1 MKKEVNICQ
10 QCGNELGKSP
20 ACPFCGFRK
29 NRITVSSGTLKYST
43 CNLKDDMP
51 TCEEAYRRLSYAINS
66 ARDNNVKVLKII
78 HGYGSTGK
86 GGELRY
92 CLRERFQAMTWQRR
106 ILDFLPGEDLSRSNS
121 KGIKFLKKYPKLV
134 NDSDF
139 NRGNKG
145 VTFIVL

>member
-1 MKKEVNICQ
+1 
-10 QCGNELGKSP
+10 
-20 ACPFCGFRK
+20 
-29 NRITVSSGTLKYST
+29 
-43 CNLKDDMP
+43 MP
-51 TCEEAYRRLSYAINS
+51 TCEESYRRLSYAINK
-66 ARDNNVKVLKII
+66 ARADNVKVLKII

-145 VTFIVL
+145 ITFIVL

>member
-1 MKKEVNICQ
+1 MKNEINLCQ
-10 QCGNELGKSP
+10 QCGNELGNSST
-20 ACPFCGFRK
+20 CPYCGFSK
-29 NRITVSSGTLKYST
+29 NKITVSSGTVKYST
-43 CNLKDDMP
+43 CNLKENMP
-51 TCEEAYRRLSYAINS
+51 TCEEAYRRLSYAINK
-66 ARDNNVKVLKII
+66 ARADNVKVLKII

-106 ILDFLPGEDLSRSNS
+106 LLDFLPGEDLSRSTS
-121 KGIKFLKKYPKLV
+121 KGINFLKKYPKLV

-139 NRGNKG
+139 NRANKG